1 MVWKTV
7 KWWAFFLATW
17 DRIEESRLKLQS
29 YLCVRNKSLS
39 KPSFSS
45 SHYHQCALR
54 ANKVIPWISRFRSR
68 QYILGSF
75 GLLPPPPPPPT
86 STIARWLPAPLHPPQ
101 RVRRVRRLAGGFSGS
116 QVPSTTT
123 NEPSWLVG
131 GFPGSHVPSITTNGR
146 LTLTLG
152 SSSPPPPP
160 TSLLWLPAPLSL
172 LSRRLTLK
180 RRFQIGK
187 EVKGI
192 SDPLAFR

>member
-86 STIARWLPAPLHPPQ
+86 STIARWLPAPLHHPQ

-131 GFPGSHVPSITTNGR
+131 GFPGSHVPSITTNEPS
-146 LTLTLG
+146 LAP
-152 SSSPPPPP
+152 SSPPPPP
-160 TSLLWLPAPLSL
+160 TLPIIICDDDGQGIFYFFSVLLL
-172 LSRRLTLK
+172 LT
-180 RRFQIGK
+180 
-187 EVKGI
+187 
-192 SDPLAFR
+192 

>member
-86 STIARWLPAPLHPPQ
+86 STIARWLPAPLHHPQ

-116 QVPSTTT
+116 QVPST
-123 NEPSWLVG
+123 
-131 GFPGSHVPSITTNGR
+131 TTNGR

-160 TSLLWLPAPLSL
+160 TSLLWLPAPLHHHQRCPSSFAMTTGKVFFIFSL
-172 LSRRLTLK
+172 
-180 RRFQIGK
+180 FYCY
-187 EVKGI
+187 
-192 SDPLAFR
+192 

>member
-86 STIARWLPAPLHPPQ
+86 STIARWLPAPP
-101 RVRRVRRLAGGFSGS
+101 A
-116 QVPSTTT
+116 STT
-123 NEPSWLVG
+123 SYSLVASLA
-131 GFPGSHVPSITTNGR
+131 PR
-146 LTLTLG
+146 
-152 SSSPPPPP
+152 SPPLPP
-160 TSLLWLPAPLSL
+160 TSRRGSL
-172 LSRRLTLK
+172 GAS
-180 RRFQIGK
+180 
-187 EVKGI
+187 
-192 SDPLAFR
+192 LALMFPPSPPMGG